1 MVKLQKMQERFPAG
15 SDLKIVA
22 ILEVVWIS
30 QKVDSVHLDAE
41 SSAGE
46 TTVCILAIM
55 KLTPWLID
63 SFGWNAA
70 ALFIRLGLSLN

>member
-1 MVKLQKMQERFPAG
+1 MVKLQKRQERFPAE

-30 QKVDSVHLDAE
+30 QKVDSVQLDAE

-46 TTVCILAIM
+46 MTVCILAIM

-63 SFGWNAA
+63 SFV
-70 ALFIRLGLSLN
+70 

>member
-1 MVKLQKMQERFPAG
+1 MKLQKRQERFPAE

-30 QKVDSVHLDAE
+30 QKVDSVQLD
-41 SSAGE
+41 AGE

-55 KLTPWLID
+55 KLTLWLID
-63 SFGWNAA
+63 SFV
-70 ALFIRLGLSLN
+70 